1 MLEYKRYLAI
11 IIIATMFLGGCWNYA
26 PLKERSIVVAVGLDK
41 RVDGK
46 IELSLQI
53 ANPALIKPDQIVQ
66 ENAVTVVSDNG
77 DTVFE
82 AVRGM
87 LKKVNRKPYY
97 GHLQL
102 IVIGEELA
110 KDNIKEILDFFE
122 RDHEPRLIPY
132 VVVAKGLKAKEI
144 LSATSNLSYIPA
156 IHIKNTI
163 ENAKGSGKIKRK
175 TLIEILKEINYP
187 EYNPLLGVIQREGR
201 KQVKKISDLKIEGTG
216 VFRYTKL
223 IGYLDGKET
232 RALTFLKDEMK
243 SGIIKIKNP
252 LHKDKFVSIEII
264 SSKSK
269 IEAELKENEPSFA
282 INIKT
287 KVSLGGQQGKGDLTT
302 EKMIEKL
309 EDETKATIKK
319 DVSEMIQKVQKVY
332 ESDVLGFAEVI
343 SKKYPEYWS
352 KNKDKWNRT
361 FPNVSVNVNV
371 DVEMKRFGLINKTTE
386 EQ

>member
-1 MLEYKRYLAI
+1 MLAYKRYLAI
-11 IIIATMFLGGCWNYA
+11 IIISTIFLVGCWNYS

-41 RVDGK
+41 GLDGK

-53 ANPALIKPDQIVQ
+53 ANPALIKPDQIVE
-66 ENAVTVVSDNG
+66 ENAVTVVSDSG

-82 AVRGM
+82 AVRSI

-122 RDHEPRLIPY
+122 RDHEPRLTPY
-132 VVVAKGLKAKEI
+132 VVVARGLKAKEI
-144 LSATSNLSYIPA
+144 LSAESTLSYIPT

-163 ENAKGSGKIKRK
+163 ENAKGSGKIKIT

-187 EYNPLLGVIQREGR
+187 EYNPVSGVIE
-201 KQVKKISDLKIEGTG
+201 KEEKKKINKISDLKIEGTG

-232 RALTFLKDEMK
+232 RALSFLKDEIK

-252 LHKDKFVSIEII
+252 LHKDKFVSIEVI

-269 IEAELKENEPSFA
+269 IEAELEENEPSFSV
-282 INIKT
+282 NIKM
-287 KVSLGGQQGKGDLTT
+287 KVNLGGQQGKGDLTT
-302 EKMIEKL
+302 QKMIEKL
-309 EDETKATIKK
+309 EAETKTTVKK
-319 DVSEMIQKVQKVY
+319 DISEMIQKVQKVY

-352 KNKDKWNRT
+352 ENKNKWNKT
-361 FPNVSVNVNV
+361 FPSVSVNVNV
-371 DVEMKRFGLINKTTE
+371 DVEMKRLGLINKTTE